1 MHQETFRPSII
12 YLELKGVKCH
22 RLTMTAYRRHYSP
35 GATCFF
41 TVNLKNRQSRL
52 LVERADDLR
61 DAWRQVK
68 ADWPF
73 ETLAIC
79 ILPDHLHCILR
90 LPDHD
95 ENFSVRW
102 MRIKTLFTR
111 KIPKSEDPAPGARSG
126 ERGIWQRRYWD
137 HMIRDERDFE
147 THVNDIHGNPV
158 HHGYVADPDDWPWSS
173 WHRYKREFG
182 RFWNADTK
190 GNFGE

>member
-1 MHQETFRPSII
+1 
-12 YLELKGVKCH
+12 
-22 RLTMTAYRRHYSP
+22 MTAYRRHYSP